1 MTRIRYNKKA
11 KEVVDGIQS
20 KDDLIAKLRTQWI
33 AVSELLDRNQS
44 RRTVR
49 FDKALAD
56 SFNVFAALV
65 AETDAVFKEESK
77 QFKDERKRHRI
88 DKSLG

>member
-20 KDDLIAKLRTQWI
+20 KDDLIAKLKTQWL
-33 AVSELLDRNQS
+33 AVSDLLDRNQS

-49 FDKALAD
+49 FDKALTD

-77 QFKDERKRHRI
+77 QFREERKKVRLNRVL
-88 DKSLG
+88 D